1 MEINNIIKNFIQ
13 SKIGQEI
20 DFVND
25 DNIFE
30 LGLVNSLFAMQLVM
44 FLEKEFNI
52 EIENEDLNL
61 NTFSTVNNMKAF
73 IETKLN

>member
-1 MEINNIIKNFIQ
+1 MEINSVIKNFIQ
-13 SKIGQEI
+13 GKIGQEI
-20 DFVND
+20 NFVND

-44 FLEKEFNI
+44 FLEKEFDI

-61 NTFSTVNNMKAF
+61 KTFSTVNNMKAF
-73 IETKLN
+73 IESKLN